1 MAARINTFEDGTF
14 EPSPP
19 PQLLGQLTSE
29 QLVVA
34 DDVLGQLGSCARMP
48 VGGCRIR
55 RVGRVMR
62 ALTRRIPS
70 RDDSFLFFKLLL
82 YLDDT
87 LTPPPSTPPPAS
99 TSPPPSTPPP
109 PSPPP
114 APRRRR
120 HRHPPPPNHGRYSYA
135 AARSATWHALRAAQH
150 AQHAPRIWCHGRDI
164 SETAAGA
171 AEAQARPKQPARA
184 DDDVRVRA
192 GHLSAS
198 I

>member
-1 MAARINTFEDGTF
+1 MAARINAFEDGTF

-120 HRHPPPPNHGRYSYA
+120 HRHPPPNHGRYSYA
-135 AARSATWHALRAAQH
+135 AARSAHPAAMDAMEERHEAEVARLRGQLREAKAREDALQGVIAQWMSAHGVQGAQH
-150 AQHAPRIWCHGRDI
+150 
-164 SETAAGA
+164 SS
-171 AEAQARPKQPARA
+171 
-184 DDDVRVRA
+184 
-192 GHLSAS
+192 L
-198 I
+198 